1 MLSSSDKS
9 SRLVMTDVCKSYGT
23 TQALNQLSLNIE
35 KPGVYAI
42 LGHNG
47 AGKTTLINCA
57 LGLEKISS
65 GNMTTL
71 GSKPGDI
78 KAKLRTGVILQNSE
92 LPDLLTVNE
101 QIELFASYYHTPFS
115 VTEIIDKCDLGD
127 FANKRYKGLSGGQKR
142 RVQFALAVVGNPDL
156 IFLDEPT
163 TGLDIDARKTLWNVI
178 REFANK
184 GKTIILTTHYLE
196 EAENLADRILIMK
209 AGKIVSDTTPQKI
222 HLEAKGSVIQCQTR
236 LPQSS
241 ITSLPGVDSVSKKG
255 KFLEIRSSDDTA
267 TLRELIA
274 QDPQISSLTVSKPSL
289 ENFFAQIENSES
301 AQ

>member
-71 GSKPGDI
+71 GWKPGDI

-241 ITSLPGVDSVSKKG
+241 ITSLPGVDSVSEKG
-255 KFLEIRSSDDTA
+255 KFLEIRSSDATA

-289 ENFFAQIENSES
+289 ETFFAQIENSES